1 METVKVKPI
10 ANAQIG
16 GTSCAAIGT
25 TWRTLRMI
33 LKMRRR
39 GDMTMPVIV
48 VVVLVRVEIN
58 YPGVVEG
65 QR

>member
-1 METVKVKPI
+1 M
-10 ANAQIG
+10 ANTEDDFDIV
-16 GTSCAAIGT
+16 
-25 TWRTLRMI
+25 
-33 LKMRRR
+33 KMRRR

-58 YPGVVEG
+58 YSGVVEG